1 MHAKIYVFLFL
12 LSICLIFIRLIF
24 GSTNYVSAD
33 IFTIQNFLSLATLLI
48 GLGFMFLGVREFKKL
63 QTTVN
68 PLNPEAATSLVTS
81 GVFSVT
87 RNPMY
92 LGMIFILLATSIF
105 SGAWLG
111 LLLILIFMWYIPLF
125 QIIPEERAM
134 KEKFNDWEDYCSK
147 VRRWL

>member
-1 MHAKIYVFLFL
+1 MFLDHKVPPP
-12 LSICLIFIRLIF
+12 IVTLIFIGLIF
-24 GSTNYVSAD
+24 GSTNYVATD
-33 IFTIQNFLSLATLLI
+33 IFPFQNFISLATLLI
-48 GLGFMFLGVREFKKL
+48 GLGFMFLGVKEFKKL

-92 LGMIFILLATSIF
+92 LGMSFILLATSIF

-111 LLLILIFMWYIPLF
+111 LLLILIFMGYITLF
-125 QIIPEERAM
+125 QILPEEKAM
-134 KEKFNDWEDYCSK
+134 QDLFGETFEDYK
-147 VRRWL
+147 ARVRRWI

>member
-1 MHAKIYVFLFL
+1 MFLNHKIPPPIVT
-12 LSICLIFIRLIF
+12 LIFIGLIF
-24 GSTNYVSAD
+24 GSTNYVAAV
-33 IFTIQNFLSLATLLI
+33 IFPFQNFISFAILLI
-48 GLGFMFLGVREFKKL
+48 GLGFMFLGIKEFKKL

-92 LGMIFILLATSIF
+92 LGMSFILLATSIF

-111 LLLILIFMWYIPLF
+111 LLLILIFMGYITLF
-125 QIIPEERAM
+125 QILPEEKAM
-134 KEKFNDWEDYCSK
+134 QDLFGETFKDYK
-147 VRRWL
+147 ARVRRWI

>member
-1 MHAKIYVFLFL
+1 MFLDHKIPPP
-12 LSICLIFIRLIF
+12 IITLIFIGLIL
-24 GSTNYVSAD
+24 GSSNFVAVNS
-33 IFTIQNFLSLATLLI
+33 FPFQNFISLATLFI

-92 LGMIFILLATSIF
+92 LGMSFILLATSIF

-111 LLLILIFMWYIPLF
+111 LLLIIIFIGYITLF
-125 QIIPEERAM
+125 QILPEEKAM
-134 KEKFNDWEDYCSK
+134 QDLFGETFEDYK
-147 VRRWL
+147 ARVRRWI

>member
-1 MHAKIYVFLFL
+1 MFLDHKIPPPIVT
-12 LSICLIFIRLIF
+12 LIFIGLIF
-24 GSTNYVSAD
+24 GSTNYVAAD
-33 IFTIQNFLSLATLLI
+33 IFPFQNLISLAILLI

-92 LGMIFILLATSIF
+92 LGMSFILLATSIF

-111 LLLILIFMWYIPLF
+111 LLLIIIFMWYITIF
-125 QIIPEERAM
+125 QILPEEKAM
-134 KEKFNDWEDYCSK
+134 QDLFGETFEDYK
-147 VRRWL
+147 ARVRRWI

>member
-1 MHAKIYVFLFL
+1 MFLDHKIPPPIVT
-12 LSICLIFIRLIF
+12 LIFIGLIF
-24 GSTNYVSAD
+24 GSTNYLAAD
-33 IFTIQNFLSLATLLI
+33 IFPSQNFIALATLLI

-92 LGMIFILLATSIF
+92 LGMSLILLATSIF

-111 LLLILIFMWYIPLF
+111 LLLILIFIGYITLF
-125 QIIPEERAM
+125 QILPEEKAM
-134 KEKFNDWEDYCSK
+134 QDLFGETFKDYK
-147 VRRWL
+147 ARVRRWI